1 MSLPDLLPQVRE
13 LSRGDKLR
21 LIRALADDLE
31 REEPPLLSPDHQ
43 YEVWSPFDSYE
54 AAAQL
59 QQFLDR
65 DGEKP

>member
-31 REEPPLLSPDHQ
+31 REEPPLLSPDQ
-43 YEVWSPFDSYE
+43 RYEVWSPFDSYE
-54 AAAQL
+54 AAVQL
-59 QQFLDR
+59 QQFLDS
-65 DGEKP
+65 DGERP

>member
-21 LIRALADDLE
+21 LIRTLADELE
-31 REEPPLLSPDHQ
+31 REEAPLLSPDQ
-43 YEVWSPFDSYE
+43 RYEVWSPFDSYE

-65 DGEKP
+65 DGERS